1 MRIAPGLASPVKTR
15 YDPRV
20 RSRDVLVWVFVVGC
34 AHAPPPVAD
43 TPPAQAEACVPESAV
58 TDAERALETCRGA
71 HASDATWAGRD
82 ARDAL
87 EASLSAHLASLRP
100 PRTVEPGEV
109 QPLAEALWALL
120 DRAALP
126 PGSRATEDR
135 AEAAA
140 ERLLRDRGEDACV
153 AAAEEALEVTREI
166 ATVADPTHGTDP
178 CEAETLAA
186 RRATLERAL
195 CAEPTSGGEAP

>member
-1 MRIAPGLASPVKTR
+1 M
-15 YDPRV
+15 
-20 RSRDVLVWVFVVGC
+20 WVFVVGC
-34 AHAPPPVAD
+34 AHAPS
-43 TPPAQAEACVPESAV
+43 PATETHPAEDEACVPESAL
-58 TDAERALETCRGA
+58 AQAQRALEACRGA
-71 HASDATWAGRD
+71 HASDTTWAGRE

-87 EASLSAHLASLRP
+87 ETSLSAHLASLRP
-100 PRTVEPGEV
+100 PREVQPGEV

-166 ATVADPTHGTDP
+166 GTVADPTHGIDP

-195 CAEPTSGGEAP
+195 CTTSTSGDESP